1 MILTGYM
8 LVLIVTKIES
18 HSIMLFPIHFIL
30 LVFVFI
36 GKPSID
42 KTLHIFEAVSTLSM
56 EQGSACV
63 LATLQKTPQ
72 TIQGPGHQDSD
83 CYLDHKK
90 WRHVECH
97 PAH

>member
-1 MILTGYM
+1 MIQDTCSCSLSQKLRATR
-8 LVLIVTKIES
+8 LCWP
-18 HSIMLFPIHFIL
+18 FPIHFLL

-42 KTLHIFEAVSTLSM
+42 KTLPIFEIVYTVSM
-56 EQGSACV
+56 EHDSACV

-83 CYLDHKK
+83 CYPDHKK